1 MNKNLYDVLGVA
13 KTASEAEIKSAYRKL
28 ARKYHPDLNKDDK
41 NAADKFKEVSA
52 AYDILGDKEKRQK
65 YDNNEID
72 ADGKPTGFGAGFG
85 GGSGGFEG
93 NPFGGGYRTYTS
105 HGGNPFGGAGGFGK
119 SGGFDFSSLFGDD
132 IMSQFTGGAGRRGGG
147 FGFGGPQKGQDMAY
161 TMNVSFIDAAQGAEK
176 AVMING
182 KNINVKIPSGT
193 EDGQTLRLKGLGNPS
208 PNGGEAGD
216 VLITIKV
223 EPHPYFKAEGLN
235 ILLDLP
241 ISIKESVLGA
251 TITVPTINGKVNVKV
266 PPYSSSGEKLRL
278 KGKGI
283 KSKAGQGDEIITLKI
298 IAPKTPDTALEEV
311 LKATGDSV
319 VRNF

>member
-13 KTASEAEIKSAYRKL
+13 KTATEAEIKSAYRKL

-85 GGSGGFEG
+85 GGSGGV
-93 NPFGGGYRTYTS
+93 
-105 HGGNPFGGAGGFGK
+105 
-119 SGGFDFSSLFGDD
+119 DFSSLFGYY
-132 IMSQFTGGAGRRGGG
+132 IMSQFTGGNGNRGGY
-147 FGFGGPQKGQDMAY
+147 GFGGPQKGQDMAY

-182 KNINVKIPSGT
+182 KNINVKIPAGT

-216 VLITIKV
+216 VLITIQV

-241 ISIKESVLGA
+241 ISIKEAVLGA
-251 TITVPTINGKVNVKV
+251 KITVPTISGKVNVKV

-311 LKATGDSV
+311 LKAANDSV